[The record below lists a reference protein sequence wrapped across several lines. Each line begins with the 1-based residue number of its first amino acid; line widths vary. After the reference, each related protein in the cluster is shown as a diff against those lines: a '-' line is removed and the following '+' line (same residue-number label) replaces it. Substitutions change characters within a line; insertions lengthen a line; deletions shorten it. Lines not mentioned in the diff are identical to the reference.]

1 MNDKTTH
8 NQVTGAS
15 ETALFFF
22 VPSFRL
28 RRVPRAL
35 DNNTKRSHI
44 WPTETSSGRSNKDVA
59 RKRTIPTPT
68 RNRTKHPKSIC
79 PQMPFLTPH
88 IPQYRNQILSISGC
102 RPGIHAGFQPF
113 GQPCRSLCG
122 TSLFAAKSGKSFEDG
137 VFAFPSLGRR
147 QKTILHKIFYPCEI
161 LTRLVEHCG
170 KTRRQRHEAQA
181 AAGLFGGI
189 RVQFREL
196 QRIGGT
202 ILRENEFCGDVVNRN
217 KPRRKHPSGAVCPYI
232 RRNGGGT
239 GECQCVN
246 DLSHQLHTTRKKP
259 DAFSMERG
267 TYIVMTRPVPSYLL

>member
-1 MNDKTTH
+1 MT
-8 NQVTGAS
+8 
-15 ETALFFF
+15 
-22 VPSFRL
+22 
-28 RRVPRAL
+28 
-35 DNNTKRSHI
+35 
-44 WPTETSSGRSNKDVA
+44 
-59 RKRTIPTPT
+59 
-68 RNRTKHPKSIC
+68 
-79 PQMPFLTPH
+79 FLTHH

-202 ILRENEFCGDVVNRN
+202 ILRENKFCRDVVNRN
-217 KPRRKHPSGAVCPYI
+217 KPRRKHPSGAICPYI
-232 RRNGGGT
+232 RRDSIGT
-239 GECQCVN
+239 VLATGFAIPERLTDEISRKNMSGFTDEHALHCASGE
-246 DLSHQLHTTRKKP
+246 D
-259 DAFSMERG
+259 M
-267 TYIVMTRPVPSYLL
+267 PVASNCAEAISG